1 MVMDVAREN
10 TRTTVDIPSAT
21 YARLKTQAQDQHRT
35 VRDLILLGIDRVLH
49 HTERP
54 ASSVLQLPL
63 IRSKRTDKPVSLT
76 GEDIYGG
83 VEFP

>member
-1 MVMDVAREN
+1 MVMGMAREN
-10 TRTTVDIPSAT
+10 TRTTVDIPSDV
-21 YARLKTQAQDQHRT
+21 YARLKSQAQDQHKT

-49 HTERP
+49 QTERP
-54 ASSVLQLPL
+54 ASSLLELPL
-63 IRSKRTDKPVSLT
+63 IRSKRTDKPVSLS